1 MKLSREEVAAVAL
14 EAGVHVRTLCDHLA
28 GLAVQGAGQR
38 RITAALERRGLV
50 RVEPLR
56 ARSAK
61 GAP

>member
-14 EAGVHVRTLCDHLA
+14 EAGVHVRTLCDLA